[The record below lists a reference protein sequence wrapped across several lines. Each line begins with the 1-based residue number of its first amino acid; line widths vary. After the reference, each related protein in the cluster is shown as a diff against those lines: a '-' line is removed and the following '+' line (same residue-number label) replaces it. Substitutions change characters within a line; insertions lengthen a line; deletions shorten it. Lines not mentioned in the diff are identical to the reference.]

1 MKTLDLTTQSDIQLE
16 LLLAREEKMVK
27 AISNIL
33 IEIDKVCIEE
43 MGMNLEQLL
52 EANDWSIDRLKALK
66 SEMEHRASK
75 V

>member
-1 MKTLDLTTQSDIQLE
+1 M
-16 LLLAREEKMVK
+16 
-27 AISNIL
+27 
-33 IEIDKVCIEE
+33 EE